1 MARVSF
7 HIFLHC
13 VFGPQ
18 TDKPSVV
25 EKGGEERGAGDGGA
39 EFRNKTKGKMMKCGQ
54 PNPVQGR
61 KNRKSLTKGSKEREE
76 RERERERR
84 ERHTTEQQRGSDRET
99 IYILAE
105 SEKRRDII
113 NGSVAPLSH
122 RLVSPGL
129 VARLFLRS
137 LVFGRSG
144 HVESEEKIRNIQ
156 NKRTRRKKAKPEEPK
171 EVFPRRSIS
180 SKEASPP
187 PPKKNQ
193 ARHASC
199 CCCCC
204 SRS

>member
-76 RERERERR
+76 REREREEGETHNRATER
-84 ERHTTEQQRGSDRET
+84 ERQRDD
-99 IYILAE
+99 IYFSGERKAPRHYQWVGRPALA
-105 SEKRRDII
+105 
-113 NGSVAPLSH
+113 PP
-122 RLVSPGL
+122 RL
-129 VARLFLRS
+129 AW
-137 LVFGRSG
+137 
-144 HVESEEKIRNIQ
+144 
-156 NKRTRRKKAKPEEPK
+156 
-171 EVFPRRSIS
+171 PRRSS
-180 SKEASPP
+180 LPPLSRLWKERARRVRRKN
-187 PPKKNQ
+187 PKHPK
-193 ARHASC
+193 
-199 CCCCC
+199 
-204 SRS
+204 